1 MNHYINW
8 LITITGLF
16 YLVILVV
23 VRKQFKDFMEIKL
36 FKFEIFLFFLLI
48 IIFQFSGWFCP
59 RAGDRWTDRRRPIA
73 EPLLRLRP
81 LLFGLRLQTVAIVRQ
96 QRHQEPRKASLKT
109 TTENIL
115 AFVVPKIGKNKDFGE
130 KQNLSIFSFSLKFSQ
145 LAAEFNDEI
154 CHSFQST
161 IFRNLKPS
169 QLTISY
175 HLMKLW

>member
-1 MNHYINW
+1 MLSLENN
-8 LITITGLF
+8 LK
-16 YLVILVV
+16 ILW
-23 VRKQFKDFMEIKL
+23 KL
-36 FKFEIFLFFLLI
+36 NFFNSKYFDFFLLI

-154 CHSFQST
+154 CHSF
-161 IFRNLKPS
+161 
-169 QLTISY
+169 
-175 HLMKLW
+175 